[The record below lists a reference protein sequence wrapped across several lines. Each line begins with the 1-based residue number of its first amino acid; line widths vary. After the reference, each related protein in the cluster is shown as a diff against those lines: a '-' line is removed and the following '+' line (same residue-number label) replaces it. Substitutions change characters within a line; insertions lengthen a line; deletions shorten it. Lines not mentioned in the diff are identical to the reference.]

1 VYFCNKITIVTMPLW
16 GAVRVIQREIGL
28 SGIQTG
34 TTWGDQAGGQTG
46 ETKTEMK
53 PAIYKTIGSAA
64 KWTRNMRGM
73 TGSDVYYDYC
83 RVRGQKQREE
93 PTRKW
98 TKQ

>member
-1 VYFCNKITIVTMPLW
+1 MPLW

-28 SGIQTG
+28 SGNQTG
-34 TTWGDQAGGQTG
+34 TTWCDHAGGQTG

-64 KWTRNMRGM
+64 KWTRFIRGL

-83 RVRGQKQREE
+83 SVRGTE
-93 PTRKW
+93 
-98 TKQ
+98 TKGMD

>member
-1 VYFCNKITIVTMPLW
+1 MYFCNKITIVTKPLW

-64 KWTRNMRGM
+64 KWTRYIRGM
-73 TGSDVYYDYC
+73 TGSDVHYDYC
-83 RVRGQKQREE
+83 SVWGQRQREQ

-98 TKQ
+98 TKH